1 MKPILLNHPPPQPQA
16 TGNGYIMPAIKTTKK
31 KYALIST
38 LSEIDPD
45 GIVHAELANTNVK
58 NQIAYY

>member
-1 MKPILLNHPPPQPQA
+1 
-16 TGNGYIMPAIKTTKK
+16 MPAIKTTKK